1 MLVRECYPE
10 NMRKLM
16 VVTVALL
23 CVHCHKDPFAKY
35 RALAQPQVAAVRAL
49 AQKPLPPV
57 TKDNLAYEGAL
68 WEVNILQGDTAVFPA
83 EALSSLGS
91 EHYVSALFPSEY
103 SIEQASQWLEK
114 NKMPPYTSQETVDEK
129 MQSLLRLKK
138 VFVVKTLEW
147 TKPVL
152 SEGREK
158 FVLGHYKGEA
168 HLFDVTGRYYGA
180 VQFESGNSKT
190 VDFTKW
196 VNKET
201 GRSTH
206 DDATAALEQDLRRN
220 AWEAFLAAVK
230 KRNANVKFQSML

>member
-1 MLVRECYPE
+1 MYVWYFMS
-10 NMRKLM
+10 MRKLF
-16 VVTVALL
+16 VLLGVLL
-23 CVHCHKDPFAKY
+23 CVHCHKDPFVKY

-49 AQKPLPPV
+49 AQKPLPSV
-57 TKDNLAYEGAL
+57 TQDTLAFEGPL
-68 WEVNILQGDTAVFPA
+68 WQVNMLQGDTAVFPA

-91 EHYVSALFPSEY
+91 GIYVSALFPSEY
-103 SIEQASQWLEK
+103 SIDQASQWLEQ

-152 SEGREK
+152 AETREK
-158 FVLGHYKGEA
+158 FVLGRYQGEA
-168 HLFDVTGRYYGA
+168 HLFDLAGKYYGA
-180 VQFESGNSKT
+180 VRFEGANSQT

-220 AWEAFLAAVK
+220 AWNAFLAAVK
-230 KRNANVKFQSML
+230 KRNADVRFQSML